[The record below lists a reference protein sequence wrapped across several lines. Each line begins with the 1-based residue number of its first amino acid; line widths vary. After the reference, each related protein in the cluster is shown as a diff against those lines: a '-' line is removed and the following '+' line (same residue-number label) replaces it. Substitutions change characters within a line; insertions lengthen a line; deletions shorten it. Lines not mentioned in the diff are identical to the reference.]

1 MNNLLRAVDRPLG
14 MRLFGDVDN
23 IMLPGTLVR
32 LGDKNGFFRAPM
44 TPSLDTSVRLPAI
57 DISETDS
64 AYLVKTDL
72 PGMRKQDLDI
82 TIDDG
87 VLTINAEHVEETDEK
102 KNGRLIRQERSYGKF
117 SRRLRIGTDV
127 DDKKVTAKYQEGVL
141 SLTLPKEETARPH
154 RVKVVVS

>member
-1 MNNLLRAVDRPLG
+1 MNNLIRAVDRPLG

-23 IMLPGTLVR
+23 IM
-32 LGDKNGFFRAPM
+32 NGFFRVPM
-44 TPSLDTSVRLPAI
+44 TPNLDTAVRLPAI

-127 DDKKVTAKYQEGVL
+127 DDKKVTAKYQEGIL

>member
-1 MNNLLRAVDRPLG
+1 MNNLIRAVNRPLG
-14 MRLFGDVDN
+14 IRLFADVDSN
-23 IMLPGTLVR
+23 M
-32 LGDKNGFFRAPM
+32 NGFFRAPM
-44 TPSLDTSVRLPAI
+44 APSLDTSVRLPAI

-87 VLTINAEHVEETDEK
+87 VLTINAEDVEETDEK

-141 SLTLPKEETARPH
+141 RLTLPKEETARPH
-154 RVKVVVS
+154 RVEVVVS

>member
-1 MNNLLRAVDRPLG
+1 MNNLIRSVDRPLG
-14 MRLFGDVDN
+14 IRVFGDVDN
-23 IMLPGTLVR
+23 IV
-32 LGDKNGFFRAPM
+32 NGFFRAPM
-44 TPSLDTSVRLPAI
+44 TPNLDTSVRLPAI
-57 DISETDS
+57 DISETDL

-72 PGMRKQDLDI
+72 PGMRKQDLNI

-87 VLTINAEHVEETDEK
+87 ILTINAEHLEKEDEK
-102 KNGRLIRQERSYGKF
+102 KNGRLIRQERNYGKF
-117 SRRLRIGTDV
+117 CRRLRIGTDV

>member
-32 LGDKNGFFRAPM
+32 LGDKNGFFRAPT

-87 VLTINAEHVEETDEK
+87 VLTINAEHAEETDEK

-127 DDKKVTAKYQEGVL
+127 DDKKITAKYQEGVL

-154 RVKVVVS
+154 QVKVVVS

>member
-1 MNNLLRAVDRPLG
+1 MNNLIRSVDRPLG
-14 MRLFGDVDN
+14 IRVFGDVDN
-23 IMLPGTLVR
+23 IM
-32 LGDKNGFFRAPM
+32 NGFFRAPM
-44 TPSLDTSVRLPAI
+44 TPNLDTSVRLPAI
-57 DISETDS
+57 DISETDL

-72 PGMRKQDLDI
+72 PGMRKQDLNI

-87 VLTINAEHVEETDEK
+87 ILTINAEHLEEADEK
-102 KNGRLIRQERSYGKF
+102 KNGRLIRQERNYGKF
-117 SRRLRIGTDV
+117 CRRLRIGTDV

>member
-1 MNNLLRAVDRPLG
+1 MNNLIRYGDRRLG
-14 MRLFGDVDN
+14 WGLFGDVDN
-23 IMLPGTLVR
+23 IV
-32 LGDKNGFFRAPM
+32 NGFFRAPM

-127 DDKKVTAKYQEGVL
+127 DDKKVTAKYQEGIL

-154 RVKVVVS
+154 RVKVAVS

>member
-1 MNNLLRAVDRPLG
+1 MNNLIRSVDRPFG

-23 IMLPGTLVR
+23 IV
-32 LGDKNGFFRAPM
+32 NGFFRAPM

-64 AYLVKTDL
+64 AYLIKTDL

-87 VLTINAEHVEETDEK
+87 VLTINAEHAEETDEK
-102 KNGRLIRQERSYGKF
+102 K
-117 SRRLRIGTDV
+117 
-127 DDKKVTAKYQEGVL
+127 
-141 SLTLPKEETARPH
+141 PKEAKEQSPITLNL
-154 RVKVVVS
+154 VKHNQQRTQGEFFTFLPFS

>member
-14 MRLFGDVDN
+14 MRLLGDVDN
-23 IMLPGTLVR
+23 IM
-32 LGDKNGFFRAPM
+32 NGFFVAPM

-127 DDKKVTAKYQEGVL
+127 DDKKITAKYQEGVL

-154 RVKVVVS
+154 QVKVAVS

>member
-1 MNNLLRAVDRPLG
+1 MNNLIRSVDRPLG
-14 MRLFGDVDN
+14 IRVFGDVDN
-23 IMLPGTLVR
+23 IM
-32 LGDKNGFFRAPM
+32 NGFFRAPM
-44 TPSLDTSVRLPAI
+44 TPNLDTSVRLPAI
-57 DISETDS
+57 DISETDL

-72 PGMRKQDLDI
+72 PGMRKQDLNI

-87 VLTINAEHVEETDEK
+87 ILTINAEHLEKEDEK
-102 KNGRLIRQERSYGKF
+102 KNGRLIRQERNYGKF
-117 SRRLRIGTDV
+117 CRRLRIGTDV

>member
-1 MNNLLRAVDRPLG
+1 MNSLIRAVNRPLG
-14 MRLFGDVDN
+14 IRLFTDVDN
-23 IMLPGTLVR
+23 NM
-32 LGDKNGFFRAPM
+32 NGFFRAPM
-44 TPSLDTSVRLPAI
+44 APSLDTSVSLPAI

-87 VLTINAEHVEETDEK
+87 VLTINAEHAEETDEK

-117 SRRLRIGTDV
+117 SRRLRIGTNV

-154 RVKVVVS
+154 QVKVAVS